1 VLPRFTHLDEPG
13 FPGRS
18 LVKACVAV
26 IPTSGGLVKVCEHP
40 HGEKFEQWIG
50 PPPDPGGLMS
60 VGRLM
65 WMLAKPTS
73 GREVLQFVLCM
84 VAQSPTT
91 GSV

>member
-1 VLPRFTHLDEPG
+1 MKD
-13 FPGRS
+13 
-18 LVKACVAV
+18 CVAV
-26 IPTSGGLVKVCEHP
+26 IPTSGGLSKVCEHP
-40 HGEKFEQWIG
+40 HGEKLAQWIG
-50 PPPDPGGLMS
+50 PPPLPGGLMS